1 MNKREVEN
9 ERKTDRKQNDGERVM
24 YYRGNG
30 KKKERTRKR
39 AKEEMKQRSQK
50 KKKERVKKGK
60 QENEGMRDG
69 LLGLRA
75 SSCAPYSLRIVGN
88 AACTMFRSRC
98 F

>member
-50 KKKERVKKGK
+50 KKKKSKEGK
-60 QENEGMRDG
+60 TGK
-69 LLGLRA
+69 
-75 SSCAPYSLRIVGN
+75 
-88 AACTMFRSRC
+88 
-98 F
+98 